1 MRRIA
6 IASEKGGVG
15 KTTTAVSLAAG
26 LALQGQRV
34 LLVDVDPQGSATRWI
49 GNIVRPDLSDALQGR
64 HEWTRVIHP
73 SVVPNL
79 DLIPASPHLEDAG
92 RTSTPQLE
100 RLRRGLEALTTPYDT
115 IVFDCPPGSGAL
127 LTMALTAAHE
137 IFVTSEPTPLALA
150 GIRGIIRVGGRIRAD
165 LNCDLHLARIVF
177 CRVQSRRK
185 LSQMAFDTTNASF
198 PHLPPAHIIREN
210 VRLAEAPKAKQP
222 IQLFAPKSHGAQ
234 DYGQLVRAVLREG
247 QMREAGSR
255 TDTDGT
261 SAAAYP
267 GHRRAD
273 SSSRINI

>member
-15 KTTTAVSLAAG
+15 KTTTSVNLAAG
-26 LALQGQRV
+26 LALEGQRV
-34 LLVDVDPQGSATRWI
+34 LLVDVDPQGSATRWV
-49 GNIVRPDLSDALQGR
+49 GGIVRPDLSDALEGR
-64 HEWTRVIHP
+64 HDWNRVVHP

-79 DLIPASPHLEDAG
+79 DLIPASQYLEDTG
-92 RTSTPQLE
+92 RTKTPQLE
-100 RLRRGLEALTTPYDT
+100 RIRRGIETLESTYDT
-115 IVFDCPPGSGAL
+115 LIFDCPPGSGAL

-165 LNCDLHLARIVF
+165 LNNELHLARIVF
-177 CRVQSRRK
+177 CRVQARRK
-185 LSQMAFDTTNASF
+185 LSQMAFETTNASF

-234 DYGQLVRAVLREG
+234 DYAQLVRAVLREDRI
-247 QMREAGSR
+247 REVGSR
-255 TDTDGT
+255 TGADGPQ
-261 SAAAYP
+261 AAA
-267 GHRRAD
+267 
-273 SSSRINI
+273 